1 MRLFSGYFFSFFKV
15 VDIIIDR
22 IISDRET
29 YRKIVLIYP
38 KIALNFFQKIRFFIY
53 KHHQHPSYHRVLYF
67 LCGSRRAGKFEFQ
80 IQIYFF
86 LFVSYILSSFCF
98 SLSELNWHHQ
108 KFALAKKIRLI
119 FCFGS
124 LLDKLLYKNGTK
136 KCSRVV
142 GRKKAST
149 FFQLFFLFHLVTHG
163 HIFSVKSR
171 RPLNFYLFIYKK
183 NILRHM
189 ICGIVDFDLA
199 IGRHPKIFLA
209 LLKGQLISKAKFSFA
224 PKTEQKYFCISAL
237 AL

>member
-1 MRLFSGYFFSFFKV
+1 MRLFSGYFFFFLQSSRYNNRQNHQRSRDIQKNSSHLSKNRTQFFSKNSVFSF
-15 VDIIIDR
+15 IN
-22 IISDRET
+22 IISILHITESYIFCVDQGGREN
-29 YRKIVLIYP
+29 
-38 KIALNFFQKIRFFIY
+38 LNFKFRFT
-53 KHHQHPSYHRVLYF
+53 
-67 LCGSRRAGKFEFQ
+67 
-80 IQIYFF
+80 FF
-86 LFVSYILSSFCF
+86 CFVSYILSSFCF

-171 RPLNFYLFIYKK
+171 RPLNFYLYIY
-183 NILRHM
+183 L
-189 ICGIVDFDLA
+189 
-199 IGRHPKIFLA
+199 
-209 LLKGQLISKAKFSFA
+209 
-224 PKTEQKYFCISAL
+224 
-237 AL
+237 

>member
-1 MRLFSGYFFSFFKV
+1 MSFAQKCDYFRGILFFFKV

-29 YRKIVLIYP
+29 YRKIVFIYP
-38 KIALNFFQKIRFFIY
+38 KIAGSNRAQSFSKNSVFSFINIISILHITESYIFCVDQGGRENLNFKFRFT
-53 KHHQHPSYHRVLYF
+53 
-67 LCGSRRAGKFEFQ
+67 
-80 IQIYFF
+80 FF
-86 LFVSYILSSFCF
+86 CFVSYILSSFCF

-163 HIFSVKSR
+163 HIFSSNQGV
-171 RPLNFYLFIYKK
+171 P
-183 NILRHM
+183 
-189 ICGIVDFDLA
+189 
-199 IGRHPKIFLA
+199 
-209 LLKGQLISKAKFSFA
+209 
-224 PKTEQKYFCISAL
+224 
-237 AL
+237 

>member
-1 MRLFSGYFFSFFKV
+1 MRLFSGYFFFFLQSSRYNNRQNHQRSR
-15 VDIIIDR
+15 DIQKNSSHLSKNR
-22 IISDRET
+22 
-29 YRKIVLIYP
+29 
-38 KIALNFFQKIRFFIY
+38 AQFFSKNSVFFIY

-149 FFQLFFLFHLVTHG
+149 FLQLFFLFHLVTHG

-171 RPLNFYLFIYKK
+171 RPLNFYLCIYLKLMRFLYDIEVYIKFIFSKK
-183 NILRHM
+183 
-189 ICGIVDFDLA
+189 A
-199 IGRHPKIFLA
+199 TK
-209 LLKGQLISKAKFSFA
+209 
-224 PKTEQKYFCISAL
+224 
-237 AL
+237 

>member
-1 MRLFSGYFFSFFKV
+1 MSFAQKCDYFRGIFFSFFKV

-38 KIALNFFQKIRFFIY
+38 KIALNFFQKIRFFSFINIISIL
-53 KHHQHPSYHRVLYF
+53 HITESYIFCVDQGGQENLNF
-67 LCGSRRAGKFEFQ
+67 KFRFT
-80 IQIYFF
+80 FF
-86 LFVSYILSSFCF
+86 CFVSYILSSFCF

-171 RPLNFYLFIYKK
+171 RPLNFYLCIY
-183 NILRHM
+183 L
-189 ICGIVDFDLA
+189 
-199 IGRHPKIFLA
+199 
-209 LLKGQLISKAKFSFA
+209 
-224 PKTEQKYFCISAL
+224 
-237 AL
+237 